1 MQNSGQPIPA
11 KPRPSGQLPRWNP
24 PPELLAEQF
33 DALSPAQLVQL
44 LKDPKA
50 TAFQKAKSC
59 QRLAVV
65 GNRDAVPALAAM
77 LTDEKLGV
85 WARFGLQPIA
95 DPSVDDA
102 LRNALAEA
110 KGGPLVGVINSIAC
124 RQDAKAVPALAK
136 LIYNADSGVAE
147 AAAWALGKI
156 GGPQSAKA
164 LQDGLSKTK
173 GPARTAVAAGG
184 LLCAEGLL
192 AQGERPLALALY
204 ATLSRADIPKPIR
217 HAAMQ
222 GTIAAE
228 ISLSRPR

>member
-1 MQNSGQPIPA
+1 MQSSGQTIPA
-11 KPRPSGQLPRWNP
+11 KPRPSGQLPPWNP

-33 DALSPAQLVQL
+33 DGLNQAQLVQF

-50 TAFQKAKSC
+50 TPFQKAKSC

-65 GNRDAVPALAAM
+65 GNREAVPALAA
-77 LTDEKLGV
+77 LLKDEKLGV

-102 LRNALAEA
+102 FRNALAEA
-110 KGGPLVGVINSIAC
+110 KGGPLVGIINSIAY
-124 RQDAKAVPALAK
+124 RNDVKAVPALAK
-136 LIYNADSGVAE
+136 LLYNADSGVAE
-147 AAAWALGKI
+147 AAAWALGKLS
-156 GGPQSAKA
+156 GPQSAKA

-192 AQGERPLALALY
+192 AQGDRAQALALY
-204 ATLSRADIPKPIR
+204 AVLSRTDMPKPIR